1 MRTRIVA
8 AVVLLT
14 VGVVA
19 ACGFG
24 AEADRVATSPSSE
37 DSLTG
42 ADLVARLDP
51 DDAVASCAFGFSAE
65 TLGDRAFAFDG
76 TVVATR
82 AEQDPRAPSPESDMN
97 RVEFEVHEWFAGGEE
112 PTAKIWVAADL
123 VPGDRL
129 LASGEPRWGGVPLE
143 DAIAWLG
150 CGGFTVPYSDEKDA
164 YSMGNVRGYQEQEVG

>member
-14 VGVVA
+14 IGVVA
-19 ACGFG
+19 ACGSG
-24 AEADRVATSPSSE
+24 TEGDRVATSPSSE
-37 DSLTG
+37 DSVG
-42 ADLVARLDP
+42 AADLAGRLDP
-51 DDAVASCAFGFSAE
+51 DGAAASCAFEFSAE

-76 TVVATR
+76 TVLASQ

-97 RVEFEVHEWFAGGEE
+97 RVEFEVHEWFAGGDE
-112 PTAKIWVAADL
+112 PRAKVWVAADL

-129 LASGEPRWGGVPLE
+129 LVSGEPRWGGVPLE

-150 CGGFTVPYSDEKDA
+150 CGGFTVPYSDEAAQFWGDA
-164 YSMGNVRGYQEQEVG
+164 TIR